1 MKQHPRAITL
11 ASDSTLKTTIGLRV
25 FLIMCCV
32 AAMSVAAWGQGPAF
46 DPLAP
51 GNRRPMPTPQQP
63 NTPPARPT
71 QAAPTGRPVASVPPK
86 TTRPNTSNKRKKIPE
101 ELKPRLEKITT
112 KDGVQL
118 QIGYFPS
125 DKGKKAP
132 TVLLVHEWSGQ
143 TSPYVPLAFKLQA
156 EGCAVALLDI
166 RGHGRSRVM
175 GPNGKPIEV
184 DRATKRDLEAV
195 VALDMEAAKKF
206 LRSENDA
213 EKLNLNALAVI
224 GIEEGSLLA
233 LNWAM
238 MDWNWPSIGTKKQ
251 GQDVKALVLVSPI
264 KSVNGVSGDM
274 ATRHPAISRLPVMI
288 VSGSSISENSE
299 ANRLSKLFERARVT
313 GKYNNAQPLPVKAM
327 RVRANLS
334 GVDLIL
340 RGPGVVDGIASF
352 VKENLVDNMDVLPW
366 VQRNDD

>member
-1 MKQHPRAITL
+1 MKQRPHAVSL
-11 ASDSTLKTTIGLRV
+11 ASDATVAKKIGLRF
-25 FLIMCCV
+25 FLVLCGI
-32 AAMSVAAWGQGPAF
+32 AAMSVVAMGQGPAF

-51 GNRRPMPTPQQP
+51 GGVAPTQPRPRAAAP
-63 NTPPARPT
+63 RPT
-71 QAAPTGRPVASVPPK
+71 QPAPTARPVTTSTPPK
-86 TTRPNTSNKRKKIPE
+86 TTRPNNAPKKKIPE
-101 ELKPRLEKITT
+101 ELKPRLEKVTT

-125 DKGKKAP
+125 DQGKKAA

-166 RGHGRSRVM
+166 RGHGRSRVI
-175 GPNGKPIEV
+175 GPDGKPIEV
-184 DRATKRDLEAV
+184 ERATKRDMEAV

-206 LRSENDA
+206 LRAENDE

-224 GIEEGSLLA
+224 GIEEGAILA
-233 LNWAM
+233 MNWAM
-238 MDWNWPSIGTKKQ
+238 MDWNWPSIGSKKQ
-251 GQDVKALVLVSPI
+251 GQDVKALVLVSPL
-264 KSVNGVSGDM
+264 KSVNGVSGDF
-274 ATRHPAISRLPVMI
+274 ATRHPAVSRMPVMI

-299 ANRLSKLFERARVT
+299 ANRLAKLFERARVS

-334 GVDLIL
+334 GANLVL
-340 RGPGVVDGIASF
+340 RGPDVLDSIASF
-352 VKENLVDNMDVLPW
+352 IKQNVVDNMDVLPW
-366 VQRNDD
+366 VQRSDD